1 MEGGTLVPGTVHLT
15 NNLYVLHNIFRIRN
29 WLIGNAFD
37 EHNDIFAS
45 YSGPEDPNYAD
56 LGFANILGTT
66 PEDFDLMSADSP
78 AVDTGA
84 DIPGNTLP

>member
-15 NNLYVLHNIFRIRN
+15 NNLYALHNIFRIRN
-29 WLIGNAFD
+29 WLLDNAFD

-84 DIPGNTLP
+84 DIPGNTLD